1 MDNFR
6 LYSDVI
12 ACFPK
17 TWNVI
22 LYRGNGTTSWSSSDG
37 NREIKSEMDSE
48 KKRLYELDAHI
59 ITSSNSLYNWRNIF

>member
-17 TWNVI
+17 TWKVI

-37 NREIKSEMDSE
+37 NREIKSEMVYSE
-48 KKRLYELDAHI
+48 KKAI
-59 ITSSNSLYNWRNIF
+59 I